1 MFVIKYPSKG
11 IPASEGVV
19 SAWSVKEGNLVKNGD
34 FLAEIEVFGAVAA
47 IESTINGTLRKII
60 APVGTPVKT
69 GDALA
74 VVGRPEED
82 ISCILAAITPQSSSV
97 DMKNPVKAETSSA
110 VSAAI
115 QKDDKSNP
123 VIFEKKEEVMT
134 PPQPIQSGVSF
145 EGVIPVLMPQAGQTM
160 EEGTILSWKV
170 KEGDRIAVG
179 QVIMEIETDKAA
191 MEVEA
196 VDAGRI
202 AKIIAPEGA
211 VVPVKTPVAYLAEEG
226 VDIDAL
232 LASGA
237 TASAPSSRPAAVPAA
252 AESTVSA
259 ASRQPVSVSETGRV
273 KASPAARKIAR
284 DKGIDLAAV
293 AGGSGPGGRIL
304 STDVQAVQPAPEGVK
319 TYAVSKMR
327 RAIANNLLYSKQNIP
342 HFYAK
347 LTIDAGSLYAVYRRT
362 KEQFKCS
369 INDFITAACARAI
382 RQYPA
387 FRSQYKDGQIV
398 ENPAVN
404 IGIAVGTENGLTV
417 PVVLNAD
424 RMNLEQ
430 LALRTRQ
437 IVEAARNG
445 RLEGIGQGV
454 FTITNLGMF
463 GVEEF
468 AAIINPPESA
478 ILAVGAL
485 REGTTVENGAIRAAR
500 LMTMTLSVDHRVI
513 DGVLAAEFLKAV
525 KELLEKPEQL
535 I

>member
-19 SAWSVKEGNLVKNGD
+19 AAWTASEGKLVKKGEI
-34 FLAEIEVFGAVAA
+34 LAKIEISSAVIAL
-47 IESTINGTLRKII
+47 ESSISGTLRKIM
-60 APVGTPVKT
+60 APDGTPVKV

-74 VVGRPEED
+74 LVGRPEED
-82 ISCILAAITPQSSSV
+82 ISSILSKITPPLPAV
-97 DMKNPVKAETSSA
+97 DEPKYAKPETSA
-110 VSAAI
+110 GVSVES
-115 QKDDKSNP
+115 QKDDKRQPN
-123 VIFEKKEEVMT
+123 ILKKEENMT
-134 PPQPIQSGVSF
+134 LAKPIQPAANSG
-145 EGVIPVLMPQAGQTM
+145 GIIPVLMPQAGQTM

-202 AKIIAPEGA
+202 AKIIAPEGT

-226 VDIDAL
+226 IDIDAF

-237 TASAPSSRPAAVPAA
+237 DASVPSVQSADTMAAPAQSRDT
-252 AESTVSA
+252 ES
-259 ASRQPVSVSETGRV
+259 SRQPASVSETGRV
-273 KASPAARKIAR
+273 KASPAARKMAR
-284 DKGIDLAAV
+284 DKGIDLAGLTA
-293 AGGSGPGGRIL
+293 GSGPGGRIL
-304 STDVQAVQPAPEGVK
+304 SADVQAVQAVPSQVQ
-319 TYAVSKMR
+319 TYAVDKMR
-327 RAIANNLLYSKQNIP
+327 QAIANNLLYSKQNIP

-347 LTIDAGSLYAVYRRT
+347 LTLDAGSLYAVYRKT

-387 FRSQYKDGQIV
+387 FRSQYRDGQIV

-430 LALRTRQ
+430 LASSSRQ
-437 IVEAARNG
+437 VVEAARSG
-445 RLEGIGQGV
+445 KLKGVGQGV

-485 REGTTVENGAIRAAR
+485 REGTAVENGAIRATR
-500 LMTMTLSVDHRVI
+500 LMTITLSVDHRVI
-513 DGVLAAEFLKAV
+513 DGVLAAEFLKTV